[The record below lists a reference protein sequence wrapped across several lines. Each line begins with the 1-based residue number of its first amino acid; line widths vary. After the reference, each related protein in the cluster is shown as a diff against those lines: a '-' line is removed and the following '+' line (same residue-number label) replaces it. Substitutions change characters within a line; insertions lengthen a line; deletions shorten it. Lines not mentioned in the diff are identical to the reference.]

1 MDIKKVEEFLKRIV
15 DFLSIPPGPK
25 AAIETSVALS
35 AIAPY
40 LDLFPKKQLLKK
52 AVKKAASQ
60 LRPGHPLSLAA
71 IKLIE
76 GDKTGEIPLQK
87 IKALDKG
94 DLGDAVSIQF
104 LYSLGYIHIPEV
116 DVLIDEAIKKEKYH
130 SKLFHNDL
138 ILIYLISRVY
148 KGKLR
153 GKIINY
159 LIGRL
164 SGLNSLLDKALA
176 ATSLLNLGVNT
187 DTIQGL
193 IKDILDSPDILFMGE
208 RGAFLRAALAA
219 ETILK
224 YEEKRKS
231 EFGSVKDQDANLIYK
246 EVIELVRA
254 KFMHTDRETN
264 SLFDELLE
272 SVLESDIRREIALG
286 PYFFDKS
293 LEEELNGKISREV
306 LKELGAAN
314 VFGWL
319 AYKIYD
325 DFLNYEGD
333 SAMLSIANIA
343 NRESIKLYCH
353 ILKDAAHLDIIL
365 RKMDKT
371 DMVNQWEVLNCRFD
385 PKDPTTIK
393 RNIDYEDYSVL
404 YRKSSG
410 RSLPSISII
419 LLLGFNAHSLEI
431 EKTRLFF
438 KHYLIASSLE
448 NDADDWEKD
457 MRSGIMNPAI
467 SQILQGIEIAE
478 WDSLDTIIAKM
489 RHKFALQDAK
499 YIYFMIN
506 EHIYEAKRALE
517 ELEIMADKSYFISLL
532 DRLEKAV
539 SLAVKTALRVDR

>member
-1 MDIKKVEEFLKRIV
+1 MDIKKIEEFLKRIV
-15 DFLSIPPGPK
+15 DFLSIPPSPK
-25 AAIETSVALS
+25 AVIETSIALF

-40 LDLFPKKQLLKK
+40 LEKFPKKQLLKK
-52 AVKKAASQ
+52 AVKKVASHLQ
-60 LRPGHPLSLAA
+60 VRADHPLPFAA

-76 GDKTGEIPLQK
+76 GDKASEIILKK
-87 IKALDKG
+87 ISAADMARVDLDN
-94 DLGDAVSIQF
+94 AVSMQV
-104 LYSLGYIHIPEV
+104 LYSLVYIHIPEV
-116 DVLIDEAIKKEKYH
+116 ETIIDEAIKKEKYE
-130 SKLFHNDL
+130 SKLFGNDF
-138 ILIYLISRVY
+138 ILIYLISRIY

-164 SGLNSLLDKALA
+164 SSLNGLLDKTLVVI
-176 ATSLLNLGVNT
+176 SLLNLGVNT
-187 DTIQGL
+187 DTIQSFV
-193 IKDILDSPDILFMGE
+193 KYILESPDILFMGE
-208 RGAFLRAALAA
+208 KGAFLHAALAA
-219 ETILK
+219 EAVLK

-246 EVIELVRA
+246 EVIELVRG
-254 KFMHTDRETN
+254 KFMHMDRETN

-293 LEEELNGKISREV
+293 LEVGLSGKISREV
-306 LKELGAAN
+306 LKELGSAN

-343 NRESIKLYCH
+343 NRESIKLYCRV
-353 ILKDAAHLDIIL
+353 LKDAGYLDIIL
-365 RKMDKT
+365 RKMDKI

-385 PKDPTTIK
+385 PRDPTTIK
-393 RNIDYEDYSVL
+393 RNVDYEDYSVL

-410 RSLPSISII
+410 RSFSSIAM
-419 LLLGFNAHSLEI
+419 LLFLGFNAHSLEI

-448 NDADDWEKD
+448 NDADDWERD
-457 MRSGIMNPAI
+457 MRSGIMNPVI
-467 SQILQGIEIAE
+467 SEILYGIEIAE

-489 RHKFALQDAK
+489 RRKFVGTDAK

-517 ELEIMADKSYFISLL
+517 ELEIMTDKSYFISLL
-532 DRLEKAV
+532 DRLEDAV
-539 SLAVKTALRVDR
+539 SSGLTQ